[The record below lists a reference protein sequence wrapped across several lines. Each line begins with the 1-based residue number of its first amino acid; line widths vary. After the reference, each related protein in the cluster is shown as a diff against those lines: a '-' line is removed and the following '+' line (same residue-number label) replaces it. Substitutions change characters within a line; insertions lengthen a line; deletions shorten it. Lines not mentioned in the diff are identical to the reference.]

1 MYKAKVYHIMIG
13 APSDITEEVTIVKD
27 VVNRWNDLNSEK
39 EKVVLL
45 PKYWESS
52 TYPKAGARPQESINK
67 QIVEKSDLLISIF
80 GARIGAPTG
89 SSLSGSI
96 EEINEHLKVG
106 KEVMVFFKQ
115 SGSYDIDPDQLKK
128 VKEFRSSIQ
137 NKVLWVDYPS
147 AEKFRDI
154 IFDKIQLFLNDNWLK
169 QKDEDAYHDEEILRG
184 ADRAV
189 SSAQHTAQFNEYVTA
204 LNILFNSL
212 EKVLTCNDKKRAEKT
227 VTMLVDFIHEIL
239 DVRSKQ
245 GKCRVTVGRRDH
257 YKDLILQTGSPDANT
272 IIKLLD
278 SAEVVSEDY
287 HEMDDLFD
295 EKIERKIEEAMPK
308 WENIDG
314 GTWDDDAAQTEYD
327 RARGK

>member
-106 KEVMVFFKQ
+106 KEVMAFFKQ

-212 EKVLTCNDKKRAEKT
+212 EKVLTCNDKKRAERT

-245 GKCRVTVGRRDH
+245 GKFRVTKGRKEK
-257 YKDLILQTGSPDANT
+257 YILLIQQAENPDKNT
-272 IIKLLD
+272 IIGLLE
-278 SAEVVSEDY
+278 SAEEVSEDY
-287 HEMDDLFD
+287 REMDDLFD
-295 EKIERKIEEAMPK
+295 KK
-308 WENIDG
+308 
-314 GTWDDDAAQTEYD
+314 QD
-327 RARGK
+327 R